1 MKIRLF
7 LFIALS
13 VVSSFG
19 ANAQIIDNRL
29 GNAFKEEMFFNQ
41 EFLWQNKVRTVSM
54 TKSVKRTNRPI
65 ESKPD
70 LTVFRFNNVGQLI
83 QIDKVTS
90 ILSWVDSL
98 TIEYRRNEA
107 GNLEQKVEKSK
118 QGYFLTQF
126 VYDKEGLLEREDYCR
141 AENVSTE
148 KGKLVPGATTVINSE
163 TFKWNRQTE
172 TTTSKSTY
180 NNYGLL
186 YSNWTIVRSALGYIQ
201 SETEELVISG
211 KTTTKKYSY
220 NDRGWVSA
228 IDYSD
233 NVGGAAKKNTFQYDE
248 VGNLVK
254 IECFNGTR
262 LEEEVE
268 VLYTETMLIEAILT
282 QDMQSKDIVI
292 QKFTYEFH

>member
-1 MKIRLF
+1 MKIRSF
-7 LFIALS
+7 LLIVLS
-13 VVSSFG
+13 LMTSLG
-19 ANAQIIDNRL
+19 AIAQIIDNRL

-41 EFLWQNKVRTVSM
+41 EFLWQNKVGTVSI

-70 LTVFRFNNVGQLI
+70 LAVFRFNKVGQLI

-107 GNLEQKVEKSK
+107 GNLEQKMEKSK

-141 AENVSTE
+141 AENVSAV
-148 KGKLVPGATTVINSE
+148 KGKLVPGTTTVINSE
-163 TFKWNRQTE
+163 TFKWNKQTE

-186 YSNWTIVRSALGYIQ
+186 YSNWTIVRNALGYIQ
-201 SETEELVISG
+201 TETEELVISG
-211 KTTTKKYSY
+211 KTTTKKYNY

-228 IDYSD
+228 IEYSD
-233 NVGGAAKKNTFQYDE
+233 NAGGSVKKNMFHYDE

-254 IECFNGTR
+254 IERYNGQS

-292 QKFTYEFH
+292 QKFAYEFH